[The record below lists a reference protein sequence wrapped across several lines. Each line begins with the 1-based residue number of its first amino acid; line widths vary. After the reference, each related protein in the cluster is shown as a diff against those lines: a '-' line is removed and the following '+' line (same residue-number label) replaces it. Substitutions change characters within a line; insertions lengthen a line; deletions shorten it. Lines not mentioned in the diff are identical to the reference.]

1 MQRLKNFEID
11 SNSDTKLGIPIKNTF
26 FPKNLDRLDT
36 DHDASS
42 EVKIVFEDDSTRI
55 IYKKDDK
62 FLTRL
67 ILASDYFFVPTTFY
81 DTTVEGK
88 VFLELWVNVLN
99 EYFREFLYSATYAY
113 SYFSWSNQ
121 NDGVRFSFSGYRDTF
136 EHFVCSCYK
145 MLREFDASKH
155 KTDFEA
161 VKENMIK
168 RKKNFFYLEPYS
180 QAWSF
185 ANSLLFADDF
195 LTQDI
200 LTCTES
206 FEFKRFVELSSSF
219 LSTAFHNW
227 VFIGNLTKEDSIK
240 FAQSA
245 SEIYKTTSIPKSLRY
260 QKRVICLQNN
270 KDFTLLLKCKNSD
283 ESNSSI
289 LRYYQ
294 GEPEASLKQLVL
306 HKIVFKLLEN
316 SAFDYL
322 RTQLQLGYVA
332 YSTMLDYR
340 GVLGGGFY
348 VQSSDYTPEHIL
360 TQINTFLNIYK

>member
-1 MQRLKNFEID
+1 
-11 SNSDTKLGIPIKNTF
+11 
-26 FPKNLDRLDT
+26 
-36 DHDASS
+36 
-42 EVKIVFEDDSTRI
+42 
-55 IYKKDDK
+55 
-62 FLTRL
+62 
-67 ILASDYFFVPTTFY
+67 
-81 DTTVEGK
+81 
-88 VFLELWVNVLN
+88 
-99 EYFREFLYSATYAY
+99 
-113 SYFSWSNQ
+113 
-121 NDGVRFSFSGYRDTF
+121 
-136 EHFVCSCYK
+136 
-145 MLREFDASKH
+145 MLREFDANKH
-155 KTDFEA
+155 KTDFES

-195 LTQDI
+195 LTQNI
-200 LTCTES
+200 LSCTES
-206 FEFKRFVELSSSF
+206 FEFERFVELSSSF

-245 SEIYKTTSIPKSLRY
+245 SEIYKTIAIPKSLRY

-270 KDFTLLLKCKNSD
+270 KDFTLSLKCKNCD
-283 ESNSSI
+283 ENNSSI

-294 GEPEASLKQLVL
+294 GEPESNLKQLVL

-340 GVLGGGFY
+340 GVLGG
-348 VQSSDYTPEHIL
+348 
-360 TQINTFLNIYK
+360 